1 MRITFEIPIPP
12 AALSPNARPHFMQKA
27 RAKKELRRKT
37 AGRVVAASAA
47 RWDETSKRWQVNHFG
62 ADPWPGHECTV
73 HVRWIAK
80 TNRRRDRDNIISTL
94 KAAIDGITDSG
105 LWDDDAGVKWGN
117 VETEVDAKKPRVVVT
132 VERVEGEA
140 KP

>member
-27 RAKKELRRKT
+27 KAKKELRRW
-37 AGRVVAASAA
+37 AHGRVVASAWITSASS
-47 RWDETSKRWQVNHFG
+47 RWDEAKRRWMVNQ
-62 ADPWPGHECTV
+62 APWPGHECTV
-73 HVRWIAK
+73 HVRWIAA
-80 TNRRRDRDNIISTL
+80 TNRRRDRDNIIATL

-105 LWDDDAGVKWGN
+105 LWDDDAGVKWGT
-117 VETEVDAKKPRVVVT
+117 VETEVDAKAPRVVIT
-132 VERVEGEA
+132 VEREV